1 MLLPRALAVRKPK
14 IDSSAA
20 DHPSAQSARPNQD
33 IFPVD
38 SKPQEPETS
47 AKQRITPPIT
57 QHDTG
62 TVTRSTLTLPT
73 PNYYSSSSR
82 SLSSFNV
89 TKSYPHQASQEKLI
103 RKSPHTGC
111 IVWLNG
117 LPIIQEITKP
127 VITKL
132 VEAIRNKK
140 LHDKPTD
147 HLAESCVVK
156 YVDFAKGLPNCHIR
170 FASASLANQFV
181 QSFKSF
187 SESQN
192 PVVLA
197 ISGLEIDC
205 SRLEALVISGRREEI
220 YLDKIPDYL
229 HRSTSET

>member
-156 YVDFAKGLPNCHIR
+156 YVDFAKGLPN
-170 FASASLANQFV
+170 V
-181 QSFKSF
+181 QHATFDLPQLHWPINLFNRSSP
-187 SESQN
+187 SQN
-192 PVVLA
+192 
-197 ISGLEIDC
+197 
-205 SRLEALVISGRREEI
+205 RRI
-220 YLDKIPDYL
+220 
-229 HRSTSET
+229 R